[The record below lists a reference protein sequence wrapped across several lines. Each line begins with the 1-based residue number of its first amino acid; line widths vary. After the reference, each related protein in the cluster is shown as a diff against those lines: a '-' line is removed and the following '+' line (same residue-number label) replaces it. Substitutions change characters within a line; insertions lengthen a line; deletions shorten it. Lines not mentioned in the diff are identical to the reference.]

1 LPSPPWTG
9 EHGMTVITISRQL
22 GSLGG
27 DIAASVAQELGLRL
41 IDAET
46 INRAAERAGVPR
58 IALAELE
65 TEGERGLASRVLK
78 AMRAM
83 PLLPSTSARST
94 ASGDVA
100 SSRTSTTLFPF
111 GGLFSPT
118 VPPISSSLEGYVRM
132 VGLVI
137 RGLAHEGNVLILG
150 RGGQMLLKNYPGALH
165 VQTVAPFTKRVEVVM
180 SRYGLSE
187 REAQQRVRASDR
199 ARFDYLRRYHDVD
212 WLDPTLYHLVLNT
225 ASLPGPATVK
235 LIVAAHQSVDQE
247 ETGADTDNTSDE

>member
-1 LPSPPWTG
+1 
-9 EHGMTVITISRQL
+9 MTVITVSRQL

-27 DIAASVAQELGLRL
+27 DIAASVAHELGLRL

-46 INRAAERAGVPR
+46 INQAAERAGVPR

-65 TEGERGLASRVLK
+65 TEGERGLAGRVLH

-83 PLLPSTSARST
+83 PLLPSGSSRLAT
-94 ASGDVA
+94 SGDVA
-100 SSRTSTTLFPF
+100 SPRTSTTTFPF

-150 RGGQMLLKNYPGALH
+150 RGGQMLLRNYPGALH
-165 VQTVAPFTKRVEVVM
+165 VQTVAPFDKRVEVVM
-180 SRYGLSE
+180 SRYGLGG
-187 REAQQRVRASDR
+187 RDAQQRVRASDR

-212 WLDPTLYHLVLNT
+212 WLQPTLYHLVLNT
-225 ASLPGPATVK
+225 ASLPAESVVS
-235 LIVAAHQSVDQE
+235 LIVAAQKAVDQE
-247 ETGADTDNTSDE
+247 DTDTATDETSDE